1 MFFWYKWT
9 ALVCFLSFNYHS
21 QHSLS
26 ARVCTL
32 EGVRQDVHYHT
43 IGQVCVYFPNCLS
56 LYVDFFSPIAFLLLL
71 VWWCQIPG
79 LCVLSDISVHPSVLG
94 IIHWDS
100 RCDVQCFSKHLELTK
115 DDLPP
120 PSTKH
125 RPSSDLTT
133 MVSARQ
139 HTTSTRLVVSQ
150 SENEGH
156 DGVCRHLSIFLTLPF
171 SFFIVF
177 FYRSLIKANYFSRV
191 CKPCRGDRV
200 LPVERLQSLRVAHPF
215 LMQFEVSVSPPEKRF
230 LHGHWVW
237 FLLPFKSPGLDFECQ
252 LADLLSVPWLSRLEC
267 VSVYYKAFQMFF
279 IGLCTEWFC
288 RR

>member
-1 MFFWYKWT
+1 M
-9 ALVCFLSFNYHS
+9 
-21 QHSLS
+21 
-26 ARVCTL
+26 CTL

-56 LYVDFFSPIAFLLLL
+56 LYVIFFLLLPFFFFL
-71 VWWCQIPG
+71 FDDAKFQASVSCLISPYIR
-79 LCVLSDISVHPSVLG
+79 LCSELFIEIAGVTCSVLVSTSNWPKMTFPL
-94 IIHWDS
+94 H
-100 RCDVQCFSKHLELTK
+100 
-115 DDLPP
+115 PP
-120 PSTKH
+120 NTDPPVTWQQWFLQ
-125 RPSSDLTT
+125 DN
-133 MVSARQ
+133 
-139 HTTSTRLVVSQ
+139 TTSTRLVVSQ
-150 SENEGH
+150 SENEGC

-191 CKPCRGDRV
+191 CKPRRGDRV

-237 FLLPFKSPGLDFECQ
+237 VLLPFKSPGLDFECQ

-279 IGLCTEWFC
+279 IGLCTEWCC